1 MKDFRKVDNIQS
13 VQEIKKS
20 ASVILY
26 NKELKKKK
34 SEDIKILKNNKN
46 SKKFNY
52 NKNYMKISTLF
63 EKIKGSPNKSNIN
76 GLKDKNKKSK
86 TTEGKINY
94 FKSFLGKKK
103 LLSQSEIYNN
113 TKDNCIE
120 KKDKEINLDKKE
132 KQNISINNNNN
143 NNKII
148 LLTKLN
154 EYQKKEINYKK
165 NENQKIKN
173 TLKNEI
179 QKKINKLQ
187 SEEYNIE
194 KSFNN
199 LENKSIEK
207 IQKKRNIN
215 NRRNEIR
222 EKMIYNTNEP
232 KKRINNLRYTTI
244 NRKKTLFTSYNNIN
258 DIFINKKI
266 KTPINSVKSKI
277 NTFEFIKKIKKKI
290 SPSKK
295 IIFNTNIYT
304 EKYNKIENENENI
317 NNFENINIKN
327 IINNYIK
334 TKKKERKE
342 NEIKKK
348 EKINKENI
356 KKYKNFLILQE
367 NIKDSLINEINKKR
381 NDEEEKCNENNLK
394 IFENTNKSS
403 VFNENEYYINCY
415 EAQKIY
421 NDDKI
426 INYSNL
432 KNKFSKEIEY
442 HINLNKIRNKN
453 NINKENQSFLK
464 YFENE
469 YKQIEKI
476 LKNNNDLYKRL
487 NINNNNN
494 NTIKKQNIKENK
506 KSEYKEFIEKISFV
520 LIKVIKRKYFE
531 LLKFKINSFN
541 SFIKKLTK
549 IIKSFIFS
557 FLKKYSNNIKIINQF
572 INIINKLNNKNHFRK
587 IKLFAKS
594 KKYQIFIFKI
604 KKIFLHNYFNYCKQ
618 KQELIKQNNKIII
631 KNENINNSIDSNKN
645 INDIE
650 DNNLLIEDNKNK
662 EENTFLNTAFFHNKE
677 IFKNLRYEDDDE
689 FFIEE
694 SEKENNLPNEIKD
707 NNMNNNMNNNNSLEK
722 KMIELKEY
730 FNKIPIN
737 IKNNIK
743 EDLTEQIIKEIID
756 TEINNKEKIINKKSP
771 IIQFENKQKE
781 KASNINNNTN
791 SNNNSQIDS
800 SLDNSINISL
810 LKKSI
815 GEIKEG
821 RKLNKYFQNKFPVFL
836 KMIINNIKKNYNE
849 IINNLKKPLIIDEER
864 YINQLNFLLNEKN
877 INTNNNNFDFNKE
890 KNEIEFN
897 NEQNN
902 SFLSKF
908 TIPFNNNYLFK
919 QKFIDE
925 NILKEFNMK
934 NELMIKESNDET
946 INILLY
952 DKCLNKCVYDTVNEI
967 IGKKRMYDG
976 LGKPLLWISRNRL
989 IRYNFDNTQYSKKI
1003 FIKEIMNELKEI
1015 INTKIGLIPENYD
1028 YMSLDHLISD
1038 REKKFIKN
1046 IYNDLIE
1053 NEEKDNNIDLI
1064 FTSILMNISK
1074 LIMEQLLEEVIQI
1087 LNLIEQSRKE
1097 PSKFESK
1104 SIYAYE
1110 SEDIPIFLLGEKNDY
1125 EEDNY
1130 FFQ

>member
-1 MKDFRKVDNIQS
+1 MKDFKKVDNIYS

-20 ASVILY
+20 ASGFLY
-26 NKELKKKK
+26 KTGLKKKK
-34 SEDIKILKNNKN
+34 SRDIKILKNNKN
-46 SKKFNY
+46 SRKFNY
-52 NKNYMKISTLF
+52 NKNYMKISTFF

-76 GLKDKNKKSK
+76 ALKEKNKKSK
-86 TTEGKINY
+86 TTDGKINY
-94 FKSFLGKKK
+94 FKSFLGKQK

-113 TKDNCIE
+113 TKDNCIG
-120 KKDKEINLDKKE
+120 KQDKEINLDKKE
-132 KQNISINNNNN
+132 KQNINISNNNY
-143 NNKII
+143 NKII

-154 EYQKKEINYKK
+154 EYQKREINYKK

-187 SEEYNIE
+187 SEEQP
-194 KSFNN
+194 FNN

-207 IQKKRNIN
+207 IQKKRIIN

-222 EKMIYNTNEP
+222 ETMIYNTNEP
-232 KKRINNLRYTTI
+232 KKRITNLRYTTI
-244 NRKKTLFTSYNNIN
+244 NRRKTLFTSYSNIN
-258 DIFINKKI
+258 DIYLNKKI

-277 NTFEFIKKIKKKI
+277 NTFEFIKKIKKRI

-304 EKYNKIENENENI
+304 GKFNKNEDENEKI
-317 NNFENINIKN
+317 NNLENINIKN

-334 TKKKERKE
+334 TKKKERKK
-342 NEIKKK
+342 NEMKKK
-348 EKINKENI
+348 ERINKENI
-356 KKYKNFLILQE
+356 KKYKNFIILQE

-381 NDEEEKCNENNLK
+381 NNEEEKCNENNLK
-394 IFENTNKSS
+394 KFENTNKSS

-415 EAQKIY
+415 EAQQIY

-426 INYSNL
+426 INNSNL

-442 HINLNKIRNKN
+442 HINLNNIRNNK

-469 YKQIEKI
+469 YKQIEKV

-487 NINNNNN
+487 NINNNIIN
-494 NTIKKQNIKENK
+494 KQKQNIKENK
-506 KSEYKEFIEKISFV
+506 KSKYKEFIEKINCV

-531 LLKFKINSFN
+531 LLRFKINSFN
-541 SFIKKLTK
+541 SFIIKLIK

-557 FLKKYSNNIKIINQF
+557 FLKKYINNIKIINQF
-572 INIINKLNNKNHFRK
+572 INIINKLNNKNHFLK
-587 IKLFAKS
+587 IKIFVKR

-604 KKIFLHNYFNYCKQ
+604 KKIFLHNYYNYFKQ
-618 KQELIKQNNKIII
+618 KQELIKQNNNIITRNEKIS
-631 KNENINNSIDSNKN
+631 NSVDSNKN
-645 INDIE
+645 INDIKDINLLNEDSKNKE
-650 DNNLLIEDNKNK
+650 DNN
-662 EENTFLNTAFFHNKE
+662 FLNTAFFHNKE
-677 IFKNLRYEDDDE
+677 IFKNLRYEDDDD
-689 FFIEE
+689 FFVEE
-694 SEKENNLPNEIKD
+694 SEKENNLSNEIKD
-707 NNMNNNMNNNNSLEK
+707 NNMNNNNSFEK
-722 KMIELKEY
+722 KIIELKEY
-730 FNKIPIN
+730 FNKISIK

-756 TEINNKEKIINKKSP
+756 TEIKNKEKIINKKLP

-781 KASNINNNTN
+781 IISNINNITH
-791 SNNNSQIDS
+791 SNNNSQVES
-800 SLDNSINISL
+800 SLENSINISL

-836 KMIINNIKKNYNE
+836 KMIINNIKLNYNE

-864 YINQLNFLLNEKN
+864 YINQLNSLLNKKT
-877 INTNNNNFDFNKE
+877 INNNNNNFYFNKD

-897 NEQNN
+897 EQKNY
-902 SFLSKF
+902 FLSKF
-908 TIPFNNNYLFK
+908 TIPFYNNYLIK

-925 NILKEFNMK
+925 NILKEFNLK
-934 NELMIKESNDET
+934 NELMNKESNDET
-946 INILLY
+946 INILFY

-976 LGKPLLWISRNRL
+976 LGKPLLWISRNKL

-1046 IYNDLIE
+1046 IYNDLLE

-1104 SIYAYE
+1104 SIYAYD